1 MATVSYGVGTV
12 GLSGGRASVQGS
24 ASSRS
29 MPQLPSGVER
39 HARNQVRRADDG
51 THIAFQ
57 VSREGDLDLVIASGV
72 PTN

>member
-1 MATVSYGVGTV
+1 MATVSHGVGTV
-12 GLSGGRASVQGS
+12 GLSGDGASVQGS

-39 HARNQVRRADDG
+39 HARNQVRRDDG

-57 VSREGDLDLVIASGV
+57 VSGEGDLDLVMASGV